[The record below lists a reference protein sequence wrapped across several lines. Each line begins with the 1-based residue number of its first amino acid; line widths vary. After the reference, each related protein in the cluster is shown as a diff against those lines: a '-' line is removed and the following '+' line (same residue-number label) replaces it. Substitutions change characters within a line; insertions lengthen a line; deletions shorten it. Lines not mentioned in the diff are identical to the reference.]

1 MSLHE
6 GFISAIEQQPELFST
21 EDRAELVEQSPA
33 WSEDSEELD
42 GDVYQW
48 LQSRPN
54 IYNAALKNLSS
65 KERDRTIESRLAGN
79 GTSAPPTNPND
90 HKATLLNAIHR
101 SFGNPPTLKTRDNSR
116 N

>member
-21 EDRAELVEQSPA
+21 EDREELVEQSPA
-33 WSEDSEELD
+33 WSEDLEELD
-42 GDVYQW
+42 GNVYQW
-48 LQSRPN
+48 LQTRPN

-65 KERDRTIESRLAGN
+65 KESDRSKNLPFEEHLAGD
-79 GTSAPPTNPND
+79 GISAPQINPDD

-101 SFGNPPTLKTRDNSR
+101 NFDNLSPKIKT
-116 N
+116 

>member
-21 EDRAELVEQSPA
+21 EDREELVEQSSA

-48 LQSRPN
+48 LQTRSN

-65 KERDRTIESRLAGN
+65 KESDRSNHLPVKRTSGDGI
-79 GTSAPPTNPND
+79 SAPQTNSNR
-90 HKATLLNAIHR
+90 HKATLLNAIYR
-101 SFGNPPTLKTRDNSR
+101 SFDNLSPKTKT
-116 N
+116 